1 MSINVEPT
9 LETEDR
15 DIGAPSGPE
24 GGEVQSSGGS
34 PLRLIGRTFLENR
47 AAVIGVGLVVVIV
60 LFCFIG
66 PLIYHT
72 NQTDQN
78 LLGVNSRPGTAGY
91 PLGSDDEGFDILGRL
106 MYGGRVSLEIGFAVA
121 IVTMVVGV
129 VYGAVAGFFGKYVD
143 TLLMRLVDI
152 LLAIP
157 TIYLFLDLSNIFKP
171 DEKLLILV
179 LAGVSWL
186 GPARLVR
193 GETLSLRSR
202 EYVQAVRVMGGKPA
216 RIILRHLVPNSIG
229 TIVVQA
235 TFLIADSIL
244 ILTTLEYLGLGLPD
258 STPTWGAMLSNGS
271 SFLEAGYWWQIYP
284 VTIIITISIIAFN
297 LIGDALR
304 DSLDVRLQ
312 QR

>member
-1 MSINVEPT
+1 MSLNVEPT
-9 LETEDR
+9 LELADSAA
-15 DIGAPSGPE
+15 DASAVPE
-24 GGEVQSSGGS
+24 GGEVQSAGGS
-34 PLRLIGRTFLENR
+34 PLRLIGRTFIENR
-47 AAVIGVGLVVVIV
+47 AAVVGVGLVVIIV
-60 LFCFIG
+60 LFCFVG
-66 PLIYHT
+66 PLFYHT

-78 LLGVNSRPGTAGY
+78 LIGVHEPPGSPGY
-91 PLGSDDEGFDILGRL
+91 PLGSDDAGFDILGRL
-106 MYGGRVSLEIGFAVA
+106 MYGGRVSIEIGFAVA

-129 VYGAVAGFFGKYVD
+129 IYGAVAGFFGKYVD
-143 TLLMRLVDI
+143 TLLMRVVDI

-179 LAGVSWL
+179 RAGVSGL

-193 GETLSLRSR
+193 GETLTLRSR
-202 EYVQAVRVMGGKPA
+202 EYVQAVQVMGGKPS

-244 ILTTLEYLGLGLPD
+244 ILTTLEYLGLGLPS

-271 SFLEAGYWWQIYP
+271 SFLVAGYWWQIYP
-284 VTIIITISIIAFN
+284 VTAIITITIIAFN